1 MKYRKEI
8 DGLRAFAVVP
18 VIFFHAGFKPFSGGF
33 VGVDVFF
40 VISGYLITSIILT
53 EKNQGNFTLIGF
65 YERRVRRIL
74 PALFFVMLVCLP
86 FAWLWMMPGDM
97 QRFSQSVAAVSVFAS
112 NILFWRQSGYFDTA
126 NELKPLLH
134 TWSLA
139 VEEQFYVLFPLF
151 LLITWR
157 LGRRWTIASLA
168 LIAVISVALA
178 HWASIH
184 KPAAAFYLL
193 PTRGFELMLGALVA
207 FYMNDKPSTPATRPI
222 SELCAFFGLGLV
234 GYAIFTF
241 DDSTLFP
248 SLYALVPTLGVVL
261 LILFATPQ
269 TFVGKLLSY
278 RWLVGMGLISYSA
291 YLWHQPMFALARYR
305 TFDQVDGPL
314 LLFLSVLA
322 VFFAY
327 LSWRYIEQPFRNRQ
341 AFKARTVFS
350 LGLIMSMSFFFL
362 GAYGHYNGGF
372 TGRFDPEIVQL
383 LSQNTRSY
391 SLALYRMG
399 DCFLVLDGS
408 QNYKDF
414 SADCKETVSDDTASL
429 IWGDSHA
436 AALSVGLRSTMSN
449 VAQYT
454 ASGCPPLVGLVITDD
469 LVCKNVN
476 DFVMQEV
483 QRMQPKT
490 IFIHANWSKY
500 DQINRSSFIKA
511 TIAAIQNIAP
521 SSKILVVGS
530 VPQWSPNLQTAI
542 RSKLISDRANIL
554 EYLPVPLL
562 EGLRHI
568 DEDLREAADSNGARF
583 LSAIDSLCTENVCKA
598 IAELDGKRDLTTW
611 DNSHL
616 TQAGSIFLSKKLLT
630 QIAR

>member
-8 DGLRAFAVVP
+8 DGLRALAVVP

-53 EKNQGNFTLIGF
+53 EKQQGNFTLIGF

-157 LGRRWTIASLA
+157 LGKRWTIVTLA
-168 LIAVISVALA
+168 LIAVISVSLA
-178 HWASIH
+178 HWGSIH

-193 PTRGFELMLGALVA
+193 PTRGFELTLGALVA
-207 FYMNDKPSTPATRPI
+207 FYANDKQSTPATQSI
-222 SELCAFFGLGLV
+222 SELSAFIGLGLV
-234 GYAIFTF
+234 GYAILTF
-241 DDSTLFP
+241 DDSTPFP

-278 RWLVGMGLISYSA
+278 RWLVVMGLISYSA

-305 TFDQVDGPL
+305 TFDQANGPL

-322 VFFAY
+322 VF
-327 LSWRYIEQPFRNRQ
+327 LH
-341 AFKARTVFS
+341 T
-350 LGLIMSMSFFFL
+350 
-362 GAYGHYNGGF
+362 
-372 TGRFDPEIVQL
+372 
-383 LSQNTRSY
+383 
-391 SLALYRMG
+391 
-399 DCFLVLDGS
+399 
-408 QNYKDF
+408 
-414 SADCKETVSDDTASL
+414 
-429 IWGDSHA
+429 
-436 AALSVGLRSTMSN
+436 
-449 VAQYT
+449 
-454 ASGCPPLVGLVITDD
+454 
-469 LVCKNVN
+469 
-476 DFVMQEV
+476 
-483 QRMQPKT
+483 
-490 IFIHANWSKY
+490 
-500 DQINRSSFIKA
+500 
-511 TIAAIQNIAP
+511 
-521 SSKILVVGS
+521 
-530 VPQWSPNLQTAI
+530 
-542 RSKLISDRANIL
+542 
-554 EYLPVPLL
+554 
-562 EGLRHI
+562 
-568 DEDLREAADSNGARF
+568 
-583 LSAIDSLCTENVCKA
+583 
-598 IAELDGKRDLTTW
+598 
-611 DNSHL
+611 
-616 TQAGSIFLSKKLLT
+616 
-630 QIAR
+630 